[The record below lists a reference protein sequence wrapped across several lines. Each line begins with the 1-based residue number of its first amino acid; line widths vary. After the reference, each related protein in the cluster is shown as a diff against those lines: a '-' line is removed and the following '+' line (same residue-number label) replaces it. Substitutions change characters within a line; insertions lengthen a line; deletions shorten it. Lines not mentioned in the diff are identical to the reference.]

1 MPGPWGP
8 PSMMYPPYS
17 PLPGW
22 YRPWAPSPIPFHM
35 GWSGLAGGFG
45 YGGYYAGDGRYGHV
59 SHQQDNWILRQE
71 NRMVRNPKP
80 DGSISQETATAPGC
94 WHEQEALKDGPFADQ
109 PESSQGRTRSR
120 SKSSAD
126 DKTKPNAKKSPEEL
140 AAEQNRVLEAKAEA
154 KTEAGTSS

>member
-1 MPGPWGP
+1 
-8 PSMMYPPYS
+8 
-17 PLPGW
+17 
-22 YRPWAPSPIPFHM
+22 M

-80 DGSISQETATAPGC
+80 DGSISQEIATAPSC

-140 AAEQNRVLEAKAEA
+140 AAEQNRVLEAKAENM
-154 KTEAGTSS
+154 TEAGTSL